1 MLKLKSLGLRPRSSN
16 GLSLIEVCLAIAI
29 LAIIFTNLSFIFD
42 QGYLF
47 LRKTRLSRQAFL
59 LAEERMEEL
68 LHENTVDSPNTYNET
83 KGLKPYDPPFEAFK
97 REVIINKTATSVLGC
112 GGPGVAA
119 GCEGRLA
126 EVNVTIYWNGTS
138 GEQSFS
144 LVSLVANST
153 QH

>member
-1 MLKLKSLGLRPRSSN
+1 MIKPKFPSLRSRSSN

-47 LRKTRLSRQAFL
+47 LRKTRLSRQAFF
-59 LAEERMEEL
+59 LAEEKIEEL
-68 LHENTVDSPNTYNET
+68 LSADVVNDPDGYNET
-83 KGLKPYDPPFEAFK
+83 KYWLDPPFEAFQ
-97 REVIINKTATSVLGC
+97 RSVSVSKTAASLTSC
-112 GGPGVAA
+112 GGA
-119 GCEGRLA
+119 GAPVGCDGKLA

-138 GEQSFS
+138 GEQNFS
-144 LVSLVANST
+144 LVSLVSISS